1 MEFKEIAE
9 KVKRAKR
16 VRIWIG
22 DPDQPAVGKWITPT
36 KEMIENLEDNQR
48 RIREALG
55 LIKGDIITIGI
66 RKHTEE
72 GMMNWMAFTTPLG
85 RHGIITIPKTIRE
98 ALQLKKGD
106 LVDLEVR
113 KASRRPPY

>member
-1 MEFKEIAE
+1 M
-9 KVKRAKR
+9 AKTYETTK
-16 VRIWIG
+16 IYSE
-22 DPDQPAVGKWITPT
+22 GKTSIRKP
-36 KEMIENLEDNQR
+36 L
-48 RIREALG
+48 REALG

-72 GMMNWMAFTTPLG
+72 GMMNWMAFTTRLG

-113 KASRRPPY
+113 KASRRPLIEPHQHDPEI